1 MKSDHIS
8 DWHTCERDR
17 HYRRSFT
24 VTAIMLLLI
33 CCFALYPS
41 RSFAQCPPNI
51 GFETGTFDK
60 WICYGGTIDSL
71 GTIHVSE
78 TVPLSGR
85 HTILINSLP
94 QVKDRFGGF
103 PVNCPNGSGHSVML
117 GNEQTGAG
125 AERISYTLTVPANRQ
140 SYSILY
146 NYAVV
151 FQNPDHA
158 DYQQPRFTAKVFD
171 VDAND
176 YIACSSF
183 DFAASSNLPGF
194 KQAGITSGGGGAGGA
209 VSVYYKEWSPVTITL
224 EGYAGKKL
232 MLEFTTNDCTRGGH
246 FGYAYLDVNEQCEG
260 LIGGNVIC
268 AGFNTT
274 TLIAPYGF
282 AAYSWFTADFSKQL
296 GDDNTLKLNPV
307 PKANTVIAL
316 QVFPFPGSG
325 CVDTLYTTM
334 QYINVPFKLKTID
347 SIATCAPLTID
358 LTAPAITAGSTS
370 GLTFAYYSDS
380 ALINYAPTSQAV
392 DRTGV
397 YYIKA
402 SNPEGCIDISSV
414 AVTIDKVPDITI
426 AEPKAVF
433 YPHTVNITD
442 EALIKGDADSLR
454 FTYWRDPGTSV
465 KETNPEGIGINGT
478 YYIRATTYYG
488 CTDVYPVKVTILIP
502 YPPNAFSP
510 NGDGVHDTWQ
520 FPALTIYP
528 ECRVDIFDRYGRLL
542 FHSIGYNKPWD
553 GTYNG
558 KQLMVG
564 TYYYIIKPD
573 DKHDTMSGS
582 VTLLH

>member
-1 MKSDHIS
+1 MS
-8 DWHTCERDR
+8 DWRICTKDR
-17 HYRRSFT
+17 HHRHSFT
-24 VTAIMLLLI
+24 VMATRLLLI
-33 CCFALYPS
+33 GCLSFS
-41 RSFAQCPPNI
+41 IISSFAQCPPNI

-60 WICYGGTIDSL
+60 WICYAGKIDSL
-71 GTIHVSE
+71 GVIDVSE
-78 TVPLSGR
+78 SSPIAGR
-85 HTILINSLP
+85 HTLLINSLP

-103 PVNCPNGSGHSVML
+103 PVNCPNGSGHSVQL

-125 AERISYTLTVPANRQ
+125 AERISYTLTVPADRQ

-183 DFAASSNLPGF
+183 DFAAGSNLPGF
-194 KQAGITSGGGGAGGA
+194 KQAGITSGGGPGGA
-209 VSVYYKEWSPVTITL
+209 VSVFYKEWSPVTITL

-232 MLEFTTNDCTRGGH
+232 VLEFTTNDCTRGGH

-268 AGFNTT
+268 AGFNSS

-282 AAYSWFTADFSKQL
+282 AGYRWFTEDFSKQL

-316 QVFPFPGSG
+316 QLFPFPGSG
-325 CVDTLYTTM
+325 CVDTLYTKM
-334 QYINVPFKLKTID
+334 QYINVPLVLKTVD
-347 SIATCAPLTID
+347 SLTTCAPLTID
-358 LTAPAITAGSTS
+358 LTAPEVTAGSTS

-380 ALINYAPTSQAV
+380 TLINYAPIARAV
-392 DRTGV
+392 DQTGI

-402 SNPEGCIDISSV
+402 SNPEGCIDIGSI
-414 AVTIDKVPDITI
+414 AVKIDKVPDITI
-426 AEPKAVF
+426 AEPKPVYF
-433 YPHTVNITD
+433 PNTVNITD
-442 EALIKGDADSLR
+442 EALIKGKIDSLI
-454 FTYWRDPGTSV
+454 FTYWQDPATSH
-465 KETNPEGIGINGT
+465 KIINPEAIGMNGT
-478 YYIRATTYYG
+478 YYIRATTFYG
-488 CTDVYPVKVTILIP
+488 CTDVYPIKVTVLIP
-502 YPPNAFSP
+502 NPPNAFSP

-520 FPALTIYP
+520 FPALSIYP
-528 ECRVDIFDRYGRLL
+528 ECKVDIFDRYGRLL

-564 TYYYIIKPD
+564 TYYYVIKPD
-573 DKHDTMSGS
+573 AKHDTMSGS